1 MLMISNIGNR
11 GNLVFISFLILVILV
26 SSANSLVTYT
36 TTLVITPQQTIT
48 TLKPDSASSLMAI
61 TAEKDADSDASSSAD
76 ILNLLID
83 DDTTT
88 GGAIIYNYAGNSK
101 DICHAYTLNSES
113 SDYFKIEIRVYFST
127 LEVIPYDWRVYVY
140 QSDGDNIN
148 KDYYIDGSSSGIGW
162 TSIDVTSI
170 IHQLDGQGFMKV
182 RLISSMSNRNKGKIA
197 TVSEMEWVLTS

>member
-1 MLMISNIGNR
+1 MISNIENQ
-11 GNLVFISFLILVILV
+11 GNLIFISFLIFVILV

-36 TTLVITPQQTIT
+36 TTLVMTPQQTIT
-48 TLKPDSASSLMAI
+48 ILKPDSASLLMAI
-61 TAEKDADSDASSSAD
+61 SAEKDADSDVSSAN
-76 ILNLLID
+76 ILNLLTD

-88 GGAIIYNYAGNSK
+88 GMEIIYNYAGNNK

-113 SDYFKIEIRVYFST
+113 SDYFKVEIRVYFST
-127 LEVIPYDWRVYVY
+127 LEVMPYDWRVYVY
-140 QSDGDNIN
+140 QSDGDNI
-148 KDYYIDGSSSGIGW
+148 DRGYYVDGSSLGTGW

-197 TVSEMEWVLTS
+197 TVSEVEWVLTS

>member
-1 MLMISNIGNR
+1 MISNIGNR

>member
-182 RLISSMSNRNKGKIA
+182 RLISSMSNRNKGKVV
-197 TVSEMEWVLTS
+197 TVSEMEWILTD

>member
-1 MLMISNIGNR
+1 MISNIGNR
-11 GNLVFISFLILVILV
+11 GNLVFISFLLVILV

-36 TTLVITPQQTIT
+36 TTLVMTPQQTIT
-48 TLKPDSASSLMAI
+48 ISKPDSAMMLMAI

-101 DICHAYTLNSES
+101 DICHGYTLVSES
-113 SDYFKIEIRVYFST
+113 SDYFKVEIRVYFST

-148 KDYYIDGSSSGIGW
+148 EEYYIDGSSSGTGW
-162 TSIDVTSI
+162 TSVDVSPI

-197 TVSEMEWVLTS
+197 TVSETEWVLTS